1 MSRPIPAEALDIA
14 AKWEGFRA
22 TAYFCPADVATIGY
36 GHTKTVRPADVG
48 HKTITE
54 AEARELLASD
64 MLVAAEALTRAITHE
79 HVERLSNK
87 QYAALLSFVFNVGAG
102 LDWTIWKKVKSQDD
116 AAVPEQLMRFVN
128 AGGRRLEG
136 LVRRRTDEATL
147 WRAGMLPTAVVEEGP
162 AHAPPNTPPP
172 RDDYDF
178 QQPRP
183 TPTRPPRPAPST
195 PIGGGPRPSI
205 VAAFTALLSAILAAF
220 SKRR

>member
-1 MSRPIPAEALDIA
+1 MSRPIPQEALKIT

-36 GHTKTVRPADVG
+36 GHTKTVRPSDVG

-64 MLVAAEALTRAITHE
+64 MLVAQEALLRAITRE
-79 HVERLSNK
+79 QVERLSDK

-102 LDWTIWKKVKSQDD
+102 LDWTIWKKIKAQDD

-147 WRAGMLPTAVVEEGP
+147 WRAGMLPTAVVEETP
-162 AHAPPNTPPP
+162 NSSNTPPP
-172 RDDYDF
+172 VA
-178 QQPRP
+178 PPAP
-183 TPTRPPRPAPST
+183 TPPRPPVPAPNPT
-195 PIGGGPRPSI
+195 PGFG
-205 VAAFTALLSAILAAF
+205 AALAALLNALLALF
-220 SKRR
+220 DKKRR

>member
-1 MSRPIPAEALDIA
+1 MSRPIPHEAIDIT

-36 GHTKTVRPADVG
+36 GHTRTVRPSDVG

-54 AEARELLASD
+54 DEARALLAQD
-64 MLVAAEALTRAITHE
+64 METAQDAVLRAIGAE
-79 HVERLSNK
+79 HVARLSDK
-87 QYAALLSFVFNVGAG
+87 QYAALLSFAFNVGAG
-102 LDWTIWKKVKSQDD
+102 LDWTIWKKIKAQDD

-147 WRAGMLPTAVVEEGP
+147 WRAGMLPTAVVEEAP
-162 AHAPPNTPPP
+162 VPPAPPPAAPPP
-172 RDDYDF
+172 
-178 QQPRP
+178 PP
-183 TPTRPPRPAPST
+183 APRPAPSE
-195 PIGGGPRPSI
+195 PIGRKDRPSI
-205 VAAFTALLSAILAAF
+205 IAAFAALLSAILAAF